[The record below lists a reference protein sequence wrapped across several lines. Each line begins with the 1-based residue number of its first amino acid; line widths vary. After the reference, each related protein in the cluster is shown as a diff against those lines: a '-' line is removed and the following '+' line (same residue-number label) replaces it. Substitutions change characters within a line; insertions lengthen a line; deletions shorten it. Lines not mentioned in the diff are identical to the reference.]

1 MIRLPVEA
9 PLTEHLYRRA
19 TQQGI
24 PLSGTFELSPLCNLN
39 CRMCYVRMSAAEQR
53 ALQPLADVETW
64 LNLAEKASKEGMLY
78 LLLTGGE
85 PFAYPRFRHLLAGLH
100 KLGLLVSI
108 NTNGTL
114 IDEPT
119 VAWLKQTPPVRVN
132 VTLYGGSEDTYARL
146 CGDKSGYT
154 RAVNALRLLTAAGIG
169 LRINYTITAD
179 NIGDLPTVIALAQEL
194 KVPIQPTAYLFPP
207 VRRDA
212 TAIGGGYR
220 PTPEMAAYYTALA
233 EYYQY
238 GKDAILNK
246 SVEDAPM
253 PTAEADCAA
262 PAEGVRCRAGRCS
275 FWVTWQ
281 GDLMPCGMFPSEG
294 APNLFETDFATAWE
308 QVKRQTAAIRL
319 PAECAG
325 CAHKDLCHACAA
337 MVITESGDFATP
349 PAYRCG
355 MTRAYPAALRQLQRE
370 IKEGAL

>member
-19 TQQGI
+19 TEAGT

-39 CRMCYVRMSAAEQR
+39 CRMCYVRLSAQEQRAIAPLATVEDWLALAAKAAEQ
-53 ALQPLADVETW
+53 
-64 LNLAEKASKEGMLY
+64 GMLY

-85 PFAYPRFRHLLAGLH
+85 PFAYPRFRDLLAGLH
-100 KLGLLVSI
+100 KMGLLVSI

-114 IDEPT
+114 IDAAVVE
-119 VAWLKQTPPVRVN
+119 WLKETPPVRVN
-132 VTLYGGSEDTYARL
+132 VTLYGGCQDTYARL
-146 CGDKSGYT
+146 CGDPQGYDKAT
-154 RAVNALRLLTAAGIG
+154 EALRLLTEAGIG
-169 LRINYTITAD
+169 VRINYTITPD
-179 NIGDLPTVIALAQEL
+179 NSGDLPAVIALAQEL
-194 KVPIQPTAYLFPP
+194 NVPVQPTAYLFPP

-220 PTPEMAAYYTALA
+220 PTPQVAAAYTALA

-238 GKDAILNK
+238 GKDAILNR
-246 SVEDAPM
+246 SVEDAPI

-281 GDLMPCGMFPSEG
+281 GQLLPCGMFPSEG
-294 APNLFETDFATAWE
+294 APNVLGGDFAAAWE
-308 QVKRQTAAIRL
+308 QVKRDTAAIRL
-319 PAECAG
+319 PAECAA
-325 CAHKDLCHACAA
+325 CAHKQMCHACAA

-349 PAYRCG
+349 PAYRCA
-355 MTRAYPAALRQLQRE
+355 MTRAYPAALRRVKQQIE
-370 IKEGAL
+370 EGTL